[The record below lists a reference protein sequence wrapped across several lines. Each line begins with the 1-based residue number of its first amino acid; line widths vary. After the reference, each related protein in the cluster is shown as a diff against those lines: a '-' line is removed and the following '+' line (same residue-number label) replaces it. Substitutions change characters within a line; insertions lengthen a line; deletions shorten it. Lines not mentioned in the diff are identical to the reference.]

1 MKINRVPA
9 DSVCQLEHFASAKPA
24 YVLSSR
30 GIWQF
35 ACRNNWHENGGQEFN
50 ASTAMAALKDKIKVA
65 LDESRMLILGA
76 QVLLGFAFRSAFEPA
91 FERLPK
97 FSQHLKLVSLFILL
111 IAIGLLMAP
120 GSYHR
125 IVRGG
130 NDAEDVLNF
139 GNTVMDV
146 ALVPFLVALSLDIY
160 VTTGTILGLA
170 GGAGQAALI
179 GATAL
184 FFWYG
189 LGLLRRKK
197 RARREDK
204 KMAAAHPTELKDKI
218 EQALTEARVVLPGVQ
233 ALLGFQLITIFM
245 DEFEKLPNSL
255 KYLHVISLGVIAL
268 TMILLM
274 TPAAYHRIAEQGED
288 TEAVHKIASSFLLA
302 AMVLL
307 PLGICAD
314 VFIVFSKVTDSAVL
328 AT

>member
-1 MKINRVPA
+1 MV
-9 DSVCQLEHFASAKPA
+9 
-24 YVLSSR
+24 
-30 GIWQF
+30 
-35 ACRNNWHENGGQEFN
+35 
-50 ASTAMAALKDKIKVA
+50 TLKDKIKVA

-97 FSQHLKLVSLFILL
+97 SSQHLKLVSLFILL
-111 IAIGLLMAP
+111 MAIGLLMAP

-130 NDAEDVLNF
+130 SDAEDVLNF

-146 ALVPFLVALSLDIY
+146 ALIPFLVALSLDIY
-160 VTTGTILGLA
+160 VTTGRILGLA
-170 GGAGQAALI
+170 GGAGQAVLI

-197 RARREDK
+197 QTTLEDK
-204 KMAAAHPTELKDKI
+204 RMPTARPTKLKDKI
-218 EQALTEARVVLPGVQ
+218 DQALTEVRVVLPGVQ
-233 ALLGFQLITIFM
+233 ALLGFQLITMFV
-245 DEFEKLPNSL
+245 DAFEKLPNSL
-255 KYLHVISLGVIAL
+255 KYLHMISLSLIAI

-288 TEAVHKIASSFLLA
+288 TEAVHKVASGFLLA

-307 PLGICAD
+307 PLGICGD

-328 AT
+328 ATAASGVMLLFFYGLWFGFTAYRRGQLKQT